1 MTCHFLVWILTM
13 EEMAEKSSQG
23 LLKKKKKNQFITS
36 IYLKTHDAFN
46 YNFNNLSTQ
55 YTFISIKNIKLNIK
69 KNYYRSR

>member
-23 LLKKKKKNQFITS
+23 LLKKKKNQFLTF

-69 KNYYRSR
+69 RNFYRSR

>member
-1 MTCHFLVWILTM
+1 M

-23 LLKKKKKNQFITS
+23 LLKKKKNQFLTF

-69 KNYYRSR
+69 RNFYRSR